1 MGISLLKEEK
11 GRWEIAALPAC
22 CRNAEKELTDFIVS
36 AKCDEHELE
45 ERLFAT
51 MACRSAI
58 KQGDEVDKYAAVSI
72 LEKVFQMEE
81 PCCPHGRTF
90 LVKISKDTL
99 KEMVGRTR

>member
-1 MGISLLKEEK
+1 
-11 GRWEIAALPAC
+11 
-22 CRNAEKELTDFIVS
+22 
-36 AKCDEHELE
+36 
-45 ERLFAT
+45 